1 MSIASIRVDNA
12 MNFIGRQYSKLM
24 PASDKH
30 RVKPLVADTFGVSD
44 VVMQDAWASVLPTA
58 SLYGQTAT
66 FTIPRSVGRIYELL
80 LEVSFPGEG
89 ATAAVTLCPYT
100 IVKLVQGY
108 QLNVG
113 GNLINTT
120 GECMF
125 QARQSY
131 LSSSSKAFF
140 AEMAGGTSS
149 ASINNTN
156 DGTQWMVV
164 DYPGSLSVNQD
175 GTVYNHDDS
184 YGLPFPLNKCNQ
196 DMTIN
201 IQLAQRTDVVVSGTS
216 TLQPT
221 LKLHYHV
228 VWSSDEKENNV
239 NNGTAK
245 SDIFIPGY
253 NLQNLNRNSE
263 SIISTQ
269 ETSINLDSAFKDGQ
283 LLKLLIRFSDAATI
297 AAKNYFQGNRLGVI
311 KLAMSGV
318 DLYSVTDVSEAKMK
332 DGLNKRSDP
341 FYDAAMNPFY
351 YEIWGSTDPYQ
362 ICSDQYQG
370 LNLFRN
376 NAILKV
382 SSDSGTLTS
391 GNIIAITK
399 CLYRIDKAGNV
410 VMFTSTSGG
419 N

>member
-1 MSIASIRVDNA
+1 MSVASIRVDNA
-12 MNFIGRQYSKLM
+12 MNFIGRQYSRLM
-24 PASDKH
+24 PSADKH
-30 RVKPLVADTFGVSD
+30 TIRPLVADTFGVSD
-44 VVMQDAWASVLPTA
+44 VVIQDAWASVLPTA

-80 LEVSFPGEG
+80 LEATFPGETG
-89 ATAAVTLCPYT
+89 VTLCPYP

-131 LSSSSKAFF
+131 LSSSSKTFF
-140 AEMAGGTSS
+140 SEMAGGTAS
-149 ASINNTN
+149 ASIANTN
-156 DGTQWMVV
+156 DGTVWMVV

-175 GTVYNHDDS
+175 STVFNHDDS

-201 IQLAQRTDVVVSGTS
+201 IQLAQRSDIIVAGTS

-245 SDIFIPGY
+245 DNIFIPGY
-253 NLQNLNRNSE
+253 NIQNLVRNSE
-263 SIISTQ
+263 SITSTQ

-283 LLKLLIRFSDAATI
+283 LLKLLVRFSDAATVT
-297 AAKNYFQGNRLGVI
+297 AKNYFQGNKLGVI

-318 DLYSVTDVSEAKMK
+318 DLFSVTTVSEAKMK
-332 DGLNKRSDP
+332 DGLNKRTDP
-341 FYDAAMNPFY
+341 FYDGAMNPYY

-362 ICSDQYQG
+362 ISSDQYQC

-376 NAILKV
+376 NALLKL

>member
-1 MSIASIRVDNA
+1 MSIASVRVDNA
-12 MNFIGRQYSKLM
+12 TNFIGRQYSKLM
-24 PASDKH
+24 PAADKH
-30 RVKPLVADTFGVSD
+30 IVKPLVADTFGVSD
-44 VVMQDAWASVLPTA
+44 VVVQDAWASVMPTA
-58 SLYGQTAT
+58 SIYGQTAT
-66 FTIPRSVGRIYELL
+66 FTIPRSVGRIYELV
-80 LEVSFPGEG
+80 LEATFPGE
-89 ATAAVTLCPYT
+89 ATVTLCPYP

-120 GECMF
+120 GDCMF

-131 LSSSSKAFF
+131 LSNDSKNFF
-140 AEMAGGTSS
+140 STMAGGTSGD
-149 ASINNTN
+149 SIVNT
-156 DGTQWMVV
+156 DEVKTFLVV
-164 DYPGSLSVNQD
+164 DYPGSLSVNQHAS
-175 GTVYNHDDS
+175 VYNHDDS

-201 IQLAQRTDVVVSGTS
+201 IQLAQRADMIIAGTS
-216 TLQPT
+216 TLQPS

-228 VWSSDEKENNV
+228 VWSSNENDNNV
-239 NNGTAK
+239 NNGTSRA
-245 SDIFIPGY
+245 DVFIPGY
-253 NLQNLNRNSE
+253 NLQNINLNSLNITS
-263 SIISTQ
+263 SQ

-283 LLKLLIRFSDAATI
+283 LLKLIARFSTTASVAS
-297 AAKNYFQGNRLGVI
+297 KKYFTGSALSVL

-318 DLYSVTDVSEAKMK
+318 DLYSVSNASEATFK
-332 DGLNKRSDP
+332 DGLNRRADP
-341 FYDAAMNPFY
+341 FYDGYANPYY
-351 YEIWGSTDPYQ
+351 YEIWGATDPNQ
-362 ICSDQYQG
+362 ISSDQYQC

-376 NAILKV
+376 NATLKV
-382 SSDSGTLTS
+382 SSVSSTLTS